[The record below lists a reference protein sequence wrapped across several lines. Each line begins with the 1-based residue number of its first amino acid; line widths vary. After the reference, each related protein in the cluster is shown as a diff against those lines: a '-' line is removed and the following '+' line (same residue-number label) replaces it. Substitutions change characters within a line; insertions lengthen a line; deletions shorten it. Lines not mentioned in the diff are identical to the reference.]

1 MVRTGKS
8 EMGTADFNDRLPN
21 NRLPASGQIR
31 TGRIRKMA
39 VLTECDRCQRP
50 VVGVTIR
57 EMPGWCSVE
66 CKSCGHS
73 TSLHVQVNE

>member
-1 MVRTGKS
+1 MDD
-8 EMGTADFNDRLPN
+8 MPPN

-31 TGRIRKMA
+31 SGRIRKMA
-39 VLTECDRCQRP
+39 VQTECNRCQRP
-50 VVGVTIR
+50 VVGVMIR

-73 TSLHVQVNE
+73 ASVGFRAVQ